1 MDTTTTIADLK
12 ELIAQFIADRDWEK
26 FHASKNLAMSIAIE
40 AAELM
45 EHFQWQENGAG
56 QVLLDDPAKKT
67 EIGEELADILIY
79 CIAFAL
85 QADLDIS
92 ETVQAKMEKNKSRFP
107 PGVVLGESWIAWAKL
122 LSHPG

>member
-79 CIAFAL
+79 TIRTAER
-85 QADLDIS
+85 LDIDLIAAANRKI
-92 ETVQAKMEKNKSRFP
+92 EINESRYP
-107 PGVVLGESWIAWAKL
+107 TQKVYGDARRADEYPDDQS
-122 LSHPG
+122 